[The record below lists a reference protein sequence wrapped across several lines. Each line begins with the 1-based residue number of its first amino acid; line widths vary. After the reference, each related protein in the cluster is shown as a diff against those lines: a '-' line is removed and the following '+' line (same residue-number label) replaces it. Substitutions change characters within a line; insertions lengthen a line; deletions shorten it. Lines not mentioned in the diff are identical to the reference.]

1 MKNNNLK
8 KGIFTALLLV
18 SSVVSAGE
26 KYPAADFQPK
36 VVFQDSEYKHSGA
49 TTSSAASFGEKA
61 ADDSNYPAATFKP
74 EVLFQDTEYKH
85 NTTVSNTPNTAKTAS
100 SNSEASSSADVT
112 GTAEASEDADMT
124 PLFGLIILAAAVFL
138 YRKKAAS
145 KTAVNNYPEGP
156 TGVAKYIQNKAP
168 KISGVA
174 KYLEANQPEP
184 KSGVAKYVAKR
195 VVEAKRAAAEK
206 TTGVEKYMRNKG

>member
-1 MKNNNLK
+1 VKKNNLK

-18 SSVVSAGE
+18 SSVVSAGV

-36 VVFQDSEYKHSGA
+36 VVYQDSDYKHSGA
-49 TTSSAASFGEKA
+49 ATNSAASFGEKA

-74 EVLFQDTEYKH
+74 QVLFQDTEYKH
-85 NTTVSNTPNTAKTAS
+85 NTKVSNTPNTAQTAS
-100 SNSEASSSADVT
+100 SSSSSAEVAFD
-112 GTAEASEDADMT
+112 TAEAAEEGDLT
-124 PLFGLIILAAAVFL
+124 PIFGVIILAAAVFL
-138 YRKKAAS
+138 YRKKAAK
-145 KTAVNNYPEGP
+145 KTAGNNYPEGP

-174 KYLEANQPEP
+174 KYLEANQPTP

>member
-1 MKNNNLK
+1 VKKNNLK

-74 EVLFQDTEYKH
+74 QVLFQDTEYKH
-85 NTTVSNTPNTAKTAS
+85 NTKVSNTPNTAQAAS
-100 SNSEASSSADVT
+100 SSSSSADVADT
-112 GTAEASEDADMT
+112 VEASEDADMT

-138 YRKKAAS
+138 YRKKVAS
-145 KTAVNNYPEGP
+145 KTATNNIPEGP

-174 KYLEANQPEP
+174 KYLEANQPTP

>member
-1 MKNNNLK
+1 VKKNNLK

-74 EVLFQDTEYKH
+74 QVLFQDTEYKH

-100 SNSEASSSADVT
+100 SNNEGRSSADVADT
-112 GTAEASEDADMT
+112 EEASEDADMT

-145 KTAVNNYPEGP
+145 KTAVNNIPEGP

-174 KYLEANQPEP
+174 KYLEANQPTP